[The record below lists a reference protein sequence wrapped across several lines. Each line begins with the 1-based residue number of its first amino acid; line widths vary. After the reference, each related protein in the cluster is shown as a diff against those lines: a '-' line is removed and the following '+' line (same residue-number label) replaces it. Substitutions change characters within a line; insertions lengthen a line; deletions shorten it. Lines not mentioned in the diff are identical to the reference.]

1 MVRALLI
8 LALIAAA
15 IWAATHVG
23 HHASSDV
30 FMTLFMH
37 LAPAPIELHHEPLSI
52 HVPAFLGAF
61 TLDSAGHPTGELVVT
76 NLQIFQVTAVLL
88 LFLAF
93 SGVARHVRTGQGDPI
108 SKLFA
113 GFAKW
118 VRDEIVHPNMGRETG
133 DRFLPFFLIIFFFI
147 LFMNLLGLL
156 PGSATATASIFVTA
170 ALAGITFFAMVACGM
185 VVQGPIAF
193 WKNLVPHVPLAL
205 WPLMFVVELVGL
217 VIKPCAL
224 MIRLFANMTGG
235 HLIVLTCM
243 GLIMFFADTGAN
255 AVVGY
260 GSAPAAVGFAVFIM
274 IIESFVACLQAY
286 IFTMLSVLFV
296 QASIHPEH

>member
-1 MVRALLI
+1 MLRPIAI
-8 LALIAAA
+8 LAVLALC

-23 HHASSDV
+23 HHGSEDV

-37 LAPAPIELHHEPLSI
+37 LAPAPIVLDHEPLVL
-52 HVPAFLGAF
+52 HVPSFLGAF
-61 TLDSAGHPTGELVVT
+61 TLDSTGHPTGELLVT
-76 NLQIFQVTAVLL
+76 NLQIFQLCAVLL
-88 LFLAF
+88 IFVAF
-93 SGVARHVRTGQGDPI
+93 SGVAGHVRSGSGDGT

-118 VRDEIVHPNMGRETG
+118 VRDEIVHPAMGRESG
-133 DRFLPFFLIIFFFI
+133 DRFLPFFLTLFFFI
-147 LFMNLLGLL
+147 LFMNLLGLV

-170 ALAGITFFAMVACGM
+170 ALAAMTLVAMIACGM
-185 VVQGPIAF
+185 IAQGPIAF
-193 WKNLVPHVPLAL
+193 WKNLVPHVPLVL
-205 WPLMFVVELVGL
+205 WPMMFVVELVGL
-217 VIKPCAL
+217 MIKPCAL

-235 HLIVLTCM
+235 HLVVLTCM
-243 GLIMFFADTGAN
+243 GLIMFFAEGGSK

-260 GSAPAAVGFAVFIM
+260 GSAPVAVGFAVFIM